1 MAIIGPHPPPVFRVL
16 RTAYR
21 KWMAAKTIDL
31 TGSNATVAGQL
42 TLTGNV
48 GSQRIVPQV
57 KVTITKG
64 ALSLSQMAPVSA
76 VGVYSTTFT
85 GLTAGVYNSLAA
97 ITTVTGKTATGGP
110 YTVT

>member
-1 MAIIGPHPPPVFRVL
+1 ML

-21 KWMAAKTIDL
+21 KWMATKTIDL

-42 TLTGNV
+42 TLTGTV

-64 ALSLSQMAPVSA
+64 AISQAQMAPVTSI
-76 VGVYSTTFT
+76 GVYSTTFT
-85 GLTAGVYNSLAA
+85 GLTAGTYNALAA